1 MRAVEAAPK
10 QSETCPPP
18 QPRAHLPLQTTPAPN
33 NCGRRPHCCCGEG
46 RARPHQ
52 TQPER
57 RHLPPKVPTRPIL
70 HRKTGT
76 QIWPRPVAD
85 ACSLCG
91 LHDSCTHV
99 AGECHAHKSQ
109 IISKHNVACLLIH
122 TAIRKPFKGGGTL
135 HSPHTLRLVS
145 ADAGTKTQ
153 TPGVLMANLST
164 PDSTTETQPEPR
176 DWLDLE
182 LDTATTPTPQRHPR
196 HVDVSDDIRDLLHQ
210 NTTMTWS
217 APPHP
222 ITSRSGSSPPLSFD
236 RRRQRGSPGLD
247 LRQKHPRLLQPT
259 PDKRLP

>member
-1 MRAVEAAPK
+1 MGHVHPLPCTAPSGTSSWHPHIIPQSMRVPWWTIPEEDRLHMRAVEAAPK

-153 TPGVLMANLST
+153 TPGVLMANT
-164 PDSTTETQPEPR
+164 YPP
-176 DWLDLE
+176 
-182 LDTATTPTPQRHPR
+182 PTRQQRR
-196 HVDVSDDIRDLLHQ
+196 NQSLG
-210 NTTMTWS
+210 T
-217 APPHP
+217 
-222 ITSRSGSSPPLSFD
+222 
-236 RRRQRGSPGLD
+236 GLI
-247 LRQKHPRLLQPT
+247 
-259 PDKRLP
+259 